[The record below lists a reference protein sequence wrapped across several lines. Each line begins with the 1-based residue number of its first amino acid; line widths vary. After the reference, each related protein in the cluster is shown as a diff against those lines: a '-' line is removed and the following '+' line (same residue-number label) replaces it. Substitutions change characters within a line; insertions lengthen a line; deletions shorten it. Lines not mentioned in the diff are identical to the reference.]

1 MIFYEILFIELALK
15 SVSTSRSNSSLSQ
28 PNAKLS
34 KQKRPKSTAIS
45 GINVK
50 ELESNFTNVA
60 TNPTQTLT
68 LSNNGDHDNALMN
81 QNVKIRINTK
91 QEAQAA
97 IAERRRLI
105 REESLKQKQV
115 GEFIEPSP
123 SPSPIITDGSLQS
136 NQVLIYLL
144 TFFKLNH
151 FLKFH
156 SAFDLIF

>member
-68 LSNNGDHDNALMN
+68 LSNNSDHDNALMN

-123 SPSPIITDGSLQS
+123 SPIKTDGSLQS

-151 FLKFH
+151 FLKLH
-156 SAFDLIF
+156 SAIDLIF

>member
-1 MIFYEILFIELALK
+1 
-15 SVSTSRSNSSLSQ
+15 
-28 PNAKLS
+28 
-34 KQKRPKSTAIS
+34 
-45 GINVK
+45 
-50 ELESNFTNVA
+50 
-60 TNPTQTLT
+60 
-68 LSNNGDHDNALMN
+68 MN

-123 SPSPIITDGSLQS
+123 SPSPSPIITDGSLQS